1 MGEVSKV
8 HRGNEGKQAKGP
20 ELYPTGNQ
28 GSGRR
33 IYIYIYIYIHMKMPI
48 YAFLEYCT
56 SPTSTLR
63 CPADVAVT
71 NPSQRNSCELEEK
84 WLRVLVLHVE
94 LWWGC
99 CNELGVCIIWITGSI
114 ILDLKLDI
122 YIYIHLLA
130 PFGSLWIPFGYLLAP
145 FGFLLVPFGSFLA
158 PFWFSVD
165 SPPGLQKRTSI

>member
-33 IYIYIYIYIHMKMPI
+33 IYIYIYTHMKMPI

-84 WLRVLVLHVE
+84 WLRVLGLHVE

-99 CNELGVCIIWITGSI
+99 CNELGVCIIWVTGSI

-122 YIYIHLLA
+122 YIYIYTCWLPLA
-130 PFGSLWIPFGYLLAP
+130 PFGYLLATCWIP
-145 FGFLLVPFGSFLA
+145 LASCWFPLVTFWIPFGSLLI
-158 PFWFSVD
+158 
-165 SPPGLQKRTSI
+165 PPRGSKSAQVYR